1 MKHNFQ
7 LRLLSLS
14 KYNFQLIL
22 LLAFLVISCQVKNVE
37 TAKIRGK
44 IVNPRTDEVVISR
57 DFLLLRSD
65 TIKLNGQ
72 NELSG
77 TVKVPVEGL
86 YIIFIF
92 PEFQTI
98 YLKPGDSLAIHLN
111 VDEFD
116 ESISFSG
123 SLGFENNL
131 LLDMFLA
138 NERENNYFYD
148 HRFQFDVA
156 SFNKKLDSFETEKNS
171 LIENFK
177 DEYSQTSIKYKQI
190 LTLFKNSAYYNLKEH
205 YALKNMNVKFSD
217 DYFSYRSVLQKQL
230 ADPNVIYMNSFADSF
245 LEYKMKKKCE
255 KGRNPFLELSYL
267 IDNEIFDAEF
277 KDNMF
282 VKYCLRYINRF
293 RISEQ
298 DTVVKDFYHKMK
310 DVSYQ
315 SFCDEIIANNRLMRV
330 GNLFPKGEYLTPQ
343 KHQISSDSLFKSGT
357 KYLVVFW
364 DLRFRKNFV
373 SNLKKLKKYQEQYPE
388 LQFVL
393 INTNT
398 GQFDEWQLQVP
409 DEQNIRFVQAVD
421 GQQIQ
426 KIRPYSL
433 AQIYLLDGQ
442 TIKASKINM
451 YAPGFEQELQ
461 QFIEE

>member
-7 LRLLSLS
+7 LSTF
-14 KYNFQLIL
+14 NFQLIL
-22 LLAFLVISCQVKNVE
+22 LLAFLFISCQVKHVE

-57 DFLLLRSD
+57 DFLLLKSD

-77 TVKVPVEGL
+77 TVKAPVEGL
-86 YIIFIF
+86 YIIFVF
-92 PEFQTI
+92 PEFQTV
-98 YLKPGDSLAIHLN
+98 YFKPGDSLAIHLN

-138 NERENNYFYD
+138 NERENNYFFD
-148 HRFQFDVA
+148 HRFKFDVT
-156 SFNKKLDSFETEKNS
+156 SFNKKLDSFEAEKNK
-171 LIENFK
+171 LIENYE
-177 DEYSQTSIKYKQI
+177 DEYRQTSPKYQQI
-190 LTLFKNSAYYNLKEH
+190 LTLFKNSAYYNLKEN
-205 YALKNMNVKFSD
+205 YALRHIDSSFPK
-217 DYFSYRSVLQKQL
+217 DYFSYRSVLQKEL
-230 ADPNVIYMNSFADSF
+230 PDPNVIYMNSFADSF
-245 LEYKMKKKCE
+245 LEYRMKTNHKKV
-255 KGRNPFLELSYL
+255 RNPFLELSYL
-267 IDNEIFDAEF
+267 IDHEVTDVQF
-277 KDNMF
+277 KDNLL
-282 VKYCLRYINRF
+282 VKYCLRYVNRF
-293 RISEQ
+293 HISEK
-298 DTVVKDFYHKMK
+298 DTVIKDFFQKMK
-310 DVSYQ
+310 DENYK
-315 SFCDEIIANNRLMRV
+315 SFCDDIIANNRLVRV
-330 GNLFPKGEYLTPQ
+330 GNTFPKGSYLTMQ
-343 KHQISSDSLFKSGT
+343 KRKISTDSLFKSGT

-373 SNLKKLKKYQEQYPE
+373 SNLKKLKKYQEQYPG

-398 GQFDEWQLQVP
+398 GQFDEWLLQVP

-421 GQQIQ
+421 KQQIQ

-433 AQIYLLDGQ
+433 AQIYLLNGQ
-442 TIKASKINM
+442 SIKASKINM
-451 YAPGFEQELQ
+451 YEPDFEQELQ